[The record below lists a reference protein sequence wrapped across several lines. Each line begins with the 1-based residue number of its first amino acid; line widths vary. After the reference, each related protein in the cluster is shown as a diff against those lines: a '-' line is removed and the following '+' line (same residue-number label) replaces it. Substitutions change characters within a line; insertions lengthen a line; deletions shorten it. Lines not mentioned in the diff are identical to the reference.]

1 MRDARQISAR
11 EVSQGVQRHVL
22 DQTTWFGSTVMAQ
35 CGAAPL
41 VFERLTARVHPADH
55 GRSERRIA
63 ATVTPPW
70 KTQARLSYLAATARR
85 FLSLVIVRSISLLR
99 LWQSAPEGPSPSLGR
114 CFRGVRPSPSLAAA
128 SCALRQR
135 VGGRDGRWNPTLA
148 TDQSMRPAASASALT
163 VRRILSRWVA
173 VRLVGRVVPGKRPPH
188 RLCHRRLGPRRE
200 GASFGF
206 GFVVAIPV
214 LYALL
219 YGRNMSKSVTI
230 RVPEELHAQL
240 QERAEAEGTTVT
252 ALITEAAHN
261 AVRDPRLDSAADVF
275 RAFVADNAAAFDA
288 AFPDDA
294 PARLDVSGRTAA

>member
-1 MRDARQISAR
+1 MDPRTCVADQLCHL
-11 EVSQGVQRHVL
+11 RH
-22 DQTTWFGSTVMAQ
+22 
-35 CGAAPL
+35 
-41 VFERLTARVHPADH
+41 
-55 GRSERRIA
+55 
-63 ATVTPPW
+63 
-70 KTQARLSYLAATARR
+70 
-85 FLSLVIVRSISLLR
+85 
-99 LWQSAPEGPSPSLGR
+99 
-114 CFRGVRPSPSLAAA
+114 
-128 SCALRQR
+128 
-135 VGGRDGRWNPTLA
+135 
-148 TDQSMRPAASASALT
+148 
-163 VRRILSRWVA
+163 
-173 VRLVGRVVPGKRPPH
+173 
-188 RLCHRRLGPRRE
+188 LCHRRLGPRWE

-206 GFVVAIPV
+206 GFVVPIPA

-294 PARLDVSGRTAA
+294 PARLDASGRAAA